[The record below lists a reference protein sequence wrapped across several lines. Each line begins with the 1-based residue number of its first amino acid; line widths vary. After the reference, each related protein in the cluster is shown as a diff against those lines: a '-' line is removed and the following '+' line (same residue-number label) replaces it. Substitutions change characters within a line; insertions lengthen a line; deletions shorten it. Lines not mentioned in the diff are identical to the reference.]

1 MDFTVST
8 LYDRETQALRR
19 VREASVYRDK
29 MSGWAVMTGSR
40 KGEDVTT
47 KEPAAK

>member
-1 MDFTVST
+1 MNLTAST
-8 LYDRETQALRR
+8 LYDRDTQALRR
-19 VREASVYRDK
+19 VREASVYKDK
-29 MSGWAVMTGSR
+29 MGGWAVMTGSA